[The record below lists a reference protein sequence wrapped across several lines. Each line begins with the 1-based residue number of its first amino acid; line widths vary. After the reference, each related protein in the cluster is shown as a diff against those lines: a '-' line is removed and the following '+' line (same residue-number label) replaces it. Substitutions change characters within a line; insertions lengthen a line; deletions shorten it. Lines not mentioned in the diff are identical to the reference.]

1 MQLGTF
7 VQIDLYK
14 MISKLKL
21 PTSEIIDVLRSFKS
35 AFRTVGVFSAI
46 INLLMLAPSLYMLQV
61 YDRVLQS
68 QNGITLLMLTL
79 LMLGA
84 YALMSALEFIRSFV
98 LIRIGA
104 KLDMQMNKRIYTAAF
119 EQNLKRGGG
128 NAGQALQDL
137 TQIRQF
143 LTGNG
148 LFAFFDAPW
157 FPVYLAVIYMFDVY
171 LGLFATA
178 AVIVMV
184 ILAYLNEVVSKK
196 PLAEANAMAI
206 ASSNLATN
214 NLRNAEVIEA
224 MGMLPNL
231 MSRWFKLHGRF
242 LQLQGEASEKSGVV
256 TAVSKFVRV
265 SVQSL
270 VLGFG
275 ALLVI
280 EGKMTPGMMIAG
292 SILLGKA
299 TGPIDQLIGVWKQWS
314 GVKSSYQRL
323 NELLTNNPPRFAG
336 MDLPKPKGAVS
347 VEAVTAAPP
356 GSPVAVL
363 KGLSFALVPGD
374 VLGIIGPSGSG
385 KSTLARLLVGVWPA
399 AVGKVRLDGADIFQW
414 NKDQLGPHIGYLP
427 QDIELFGGTVADNIA
442 RFGDVDSEKVIT
454 AAKRA
459 GVHEMILHFPQGYDT
474 RLGDGGAGL
483 SGGQKQRIG
492 LARAMYDDPSV
503 LVLDEPNSN
512 LDDIG
517 EQALVVAINDLR
529 QHGKTI
535 VMITHRTSV
544 LGVTTKLLLLRDG
557 VAQAFGPRDDVLNA
571 LNQANQQAQQQA
583 QQAQQQAQQAQQ
595 QAVAAQ
601 QAQAV
606 SQPAA
611 TEPPADTQARIDEAA
626 DQQLDAATEQE

>member
-1 MQLGTF
+1 
-7 VQIDLYK
+7 
-14 MISKLKL
+14 MISKLNL
-21 PTSEIIDVLRSFKS
+21 PKSEIIDVLRSFKS

-157 FPVYLAVIYMFDVY
+157 FPVYLAVIFMFDLY
-171 LGLFATA
+171 LGLFATG
-178 AVIVMV
+178 AVIIMV

-242 LQLQGEASEKSGVV
+242 LQLQAEASEKSGIV

-323 NELLTNNPPRFAG
+323 NELLANNPPRFAG
-336 MDLPKPKGAVS
+336 MDLPKPKGTVS

-356 GSPVAVL
+356 GSSVAII
-363 KGLSFALVPGD
+363 KGLSFGLVPGD

-442 RFGDVDSEKVIT
+442 RFGEVDSEKVIT

-512 LDDIG
+512 LDDVG

-544 LGVTTKLLLLRDG
+544 LGVTNKLLLMRDG

-571 LNQANQQAQQQA
+571 LNQANQQQQQAQQQA
-583 QQAQQQAQQAQQ
+583 QQAQQQAQQAQS
-595 QAVAAQ
+595 A
-601 QAQAV
+601 

-611 TEPPADTQARIDEAA
+611 TEPPADTQARIAAVA
-626 DQQLDAATEQE
+626 DQQPDAATEQE

>member
-1 MQLGTF
+1 
-7 VQIDLYK
+7 
-14 MISKLKL
+14 
-21 PTSEIIDVLRSFKS
+21 
-35 AFRTVGVFSAI
+35 
-46 INLLMLAPSLYMLQV
+46 
-61 YDRVLQS
+61 
-68 QNGITLLMLTL
+68 
-79 LMLGA
+79 
-84 YALMSALEFIRSFV
+84 
-98 LIRIGA
+98 
-104 KLDMQMNKRIYTAAF
+104 
-119 EQNLKRGGG
+119 
-128 NAGQALQDL
+128 
-137 TQIRQF
+137 
-143 LTGNG
+143 
-148 LFAFFDAPW
+148 
-157 FPVYLAVIYMFDVY
+157 MFDVY

>member
-1 MQLGTF
+1 
-7 VQIDLYK
+7 

-21 PTSEIIDVLRSFKS
+21 PNSEIIDVLRSFKS

-68 QNGITLLMLTL
+68 QNGITLLMLTM

-98 LIRIGA
+98 LIRVGA

-143 LTGNG
+143 LTGSG

-157 FPVYLAVIYMFDVY
+157 FPLYLAVIYMFDVY
-171 LGLFATA
+171 LGLFATV
-178 AVIVMV
+178 AVIIMV
-184 ILAYLNEVVSKK
+184 VLAYLNEVVSKK

-256 TAVSKFVRV
+256 TAMSKFVRV

-280 EGKMTPGMMIAG
+280 DGKMTPGMMIAG

-323 NELLTNNPPRFAG
+323 NELLQNNPPRFAG
-336 MDLPKPKGAVS
+336 MDLPKPQGAVS
-347 VEAVTAAPP
+347 VEGVTAAAP
-356 GSPVAVL
+356 GSQVAVL
-363 KGLSFALVPGD
+363 KGLSFALAPGD

-399 AVGKVRLDGADIFQW
+399 VVGKVRLDGADIFQW

-427 QDIELFGGTVADNIA
+427 QDIELFAGTVSDNIA
-442 RFGDVDSEKVIT
+442 RFGEVDSEKVIT

-544 LGVTTKLLLLRDG
+544 LGVTNKLLLLRDG

-571 LNQANQQAQQQA
+571 LNQANQQQQQA
-583 QQAQQQAQQAQQ
+583 HQQAQQQAA
-595 QAVAAQ
+595 AAQ
-601 QAQAV
+601 QAAAV
-606 SQPAA
+606 VATASQPPAA
-611 TEPPADTQARIDEAA
+611 TEPPADTQARIVAAA
-626 DQQLDAATEQE
+626 DQQLDAATEEK

>member
-1 MQLGTF
+1 M
-7 VQIDLYK
+7 K
-14 MISKLKL
+14 SKFSIPK
-21 PTSEIIDVLRSFKS
+21 SEITDILSSFKG
-35 AFRTVGVFSAI
+35 AFRTVGIFSAI

-68 QNGITLLMLTL
+68 RNEITLLMLTL

-84 YALMSALEFIRSFV
+84 YAFMSALEFVRSFV

-119 EQNLKRGGG
+119 EQNLKQGGG
-128 NAGQALQDL
+128 NPGQALQDL

-157 FPVYLAVIYMFDVY
+157 FPVYIIVIFMFDVY
-171 LGLFATA
+171 LGLFAVA
-178 AVIVMV
+178 AVILMV
-184 ILAYLNEVVSKK
+184 ILAYVNEVVSKK
-196 PLAEANAMAI
+196 PLSEANSMAI

-231 MSRWFKLHGRF
+231 MSRWYKLHARF
-242 LQLQGEASEKSGVV
+242 LQLQAEASEKSGIV
-256 TAVSKFVRV
+256 TAASKFVRV

-280 EGKMTPGMMIAG
+280 EGKMSGGMMIAG

-314 GVKSSYQRL
+314 SVKSAYDRL
-323 NELLTNNPPRFAG
+323 NQLLSNNPPRKAG
-336 MDLPKPKGAVS
+336 MELPKPLGALS
-347 VEAVTAAPP
+347 VEGVTAAPP
-356 GSPVAVL
+356 RSQVAII
-363 KGLSFALVPGD
+363 KGLSLALQPGD

-385 KSTLARLLVGVWPA
+385 KSTLARLLVGIWPT
-399 AVGKVRLDGADIFQW
+399 AVGKVRLDGADIYTW
-414 NKDQLGPHIGYLP
+414 NKDQLGPNIGYLP
-427 QDIELFGGTVADNIA
+427 QDIELFAGTVADNIA
-442 RFGDVDSEKVIT
+442 RFGDVDSEKVIL

-459 GVHEMILHFPQGYDT
+459 GVHDLILHLPQGYDT
-474 RLGDGGAGL
+474 VLGDAGAGL
-483 SGGQKQRIG
+483 SGGQKQRLG
-492 LARAMYDDPSV
+492 LARAMYNDPSL

-512 LDDIG
+512 LDEVG
-517 EQALVVAINDLR
+517 EQALLVAVNDLR
-529 QHGKTI
+529 QRGKTI
-535 VMITHRTSV
+535 VLITHRTSV
-544 LGVTTKLLLLRDG
+544 LAVTTKLLLLREG
-557 VAQAFGPRDDVLNA
+557 VAQAFGPRDQVMAA

-583 QQAQQQAQQAQQ
+583 QQAQQQAQQIAMAQQ
-595 QAVAAQ
+595 QAAAQ
-601 QAQAV
+601 ASSGQA
-606 SQPAA
+606 AA
-611 TEPPADTQARIDEAA
+611 TEPPADTQARIEAA
-626 DQQLDAATEQE
+626 NESTDAEA